1 MDTEDLSFLIND
13 IKQLNDYIIINGEI
27 KGNIENKTLFYKNNY
42 KILISDNNL
51 FEVSVEIKEG
61 LVTPTKKLFIFK

>member
-1 MDTEDLSFLIND
+1 MKKTFTIKMDTEDLSFLIND

-51 FEVSVEIKEG
+51 FEV
-61 LVTPTKKLFIFK
+61 LV